1 MFNRSEVQKNILFFG
16 LVKVHFNF
24 RKKNYNKKRPYCKP
38 IRHIGLRQIAKPFFW
53 VFDWLSSSILN
64 NLQNLHVPMSQHDV
78 RAWHVYLDTVG

>member
-1 MFNRSEVQKNILFFG
+1 MFNRSEVQKNILCFG

-24 RKKNYNKKRPYCKP
+24 R
-38 IRHIGLRQIAKPFFW
+38 IFFW